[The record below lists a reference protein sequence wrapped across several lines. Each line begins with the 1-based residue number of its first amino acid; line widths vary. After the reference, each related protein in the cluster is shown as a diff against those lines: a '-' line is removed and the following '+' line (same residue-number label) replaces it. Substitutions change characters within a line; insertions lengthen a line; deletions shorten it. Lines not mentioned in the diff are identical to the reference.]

1 MAKIKDFTRQWYQ
14 VKWTPGPDPGPIP
27 EHAFKNDGTLCID
40 IPPTPLGGAP
50 ACNASWTDANDH
62 PCSIH
67 VLPFQEAKGTLHA
80 PDIMVQFR
88 TQTGAE
94 KPVRLEATL
103 WIDEK
108 GQLNG
113 TFGPAGPKG
122 GQDANTGTFI
132 ADANP
137 PRDDGKR
144 RKPRAEALALT
155 RE

>member
-1 MAKIKDFTRQWYQ
+1 MAKIKDFARQWYQ

-27 EHAFKNDGTLCID
+27 EHAFKNDGILRID

-50 ACNASWTDANDH
+50 ACNVSWTDANEH
-62 PCSIH
+62 PCSIK
-67 VLPFQEAKGTLHA
+67 VLPFHEAKGTLHA

-103 WIDEK
+103 WLDEK

-113 TFGPAGPKG
+113 TFGPVGPKG

-137 PRDDGKR
+137 PGDDEW
-144 RKPRAEALALT
+144 RKTRAEALALPQ
-155 RE
+155 E